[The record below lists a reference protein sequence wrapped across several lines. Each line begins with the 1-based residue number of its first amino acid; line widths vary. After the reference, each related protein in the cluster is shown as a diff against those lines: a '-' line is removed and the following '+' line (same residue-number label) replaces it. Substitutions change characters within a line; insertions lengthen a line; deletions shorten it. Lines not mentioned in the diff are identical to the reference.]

1 MHNTDIVIRIFEN
14 LSETSSSA
22 VEVLRQLRSNYSQL
36 LDEKNVEIAQLNQTI
51 QRLEWEKSV
60 QSNLIEKL
68 SAAPLTVT
76 HTDIPVAA
84 VNYDELAIKSHA
96 VNFPECIS
104 FACKNLSTA
113 DESGSGSNRKEHTK
127 RKYKIKKE
135 RKPRIN
141 KELNTNESPT
151 GKCLLC
157 GEPTEN
163 AKYKFC
169 SRSHQVKY
177 GHQQRGHNTK
187 PVELKETGNP
197 QKSKN

>member
-1 MHNTDIVIRIFEN
+1 MKNTDIVIRIFEN

-60 QSNLIEKL
+60 QSNLIVKL
-68 SAAPLTVT
+68 SAEQLTVT
-76 HTDIPVAA
+76 HTDVPVT
-84 VNYDELAIKSHA
+84 E
-96 VNFPECIS
+96 NFPECIS
-104 FACKNLSTA
+104 FAGKNHSTP
-113 DESGSGSNRKEHTK
+113 DESGSGSSRKDNTK
-127 RKYKIKKE
+127 RKYKLKKE
-135 RKPRIN
+135 RKPKLK

-151 GKCLLC
+151 GKCFLC

-163 AKYKFC
+163 PKYKFC

-177 GHQQRGHNTK
+177 AHQQLGHKTK
-187 PVELKETGNP
+187 PVELKQTGNP